1 MNVRRVRIGAAVASL
16 AVVAGL
22 SLPLPALADDVAAA
36 QNAVSL
42 ETVAEEVN
50 TQASGDAASEAS
62 EFQTNLK
69 GDYTTY
75 GDGTATVTANG
86 LVAASNGGDY
96 LVRWQEEDASVG
108 DMVYSADVTFESA
121 DVDGAAS
128 LVLHSDANDMDSI
141 QAYVA
146 NINPKTG
153 ECRLFKFENTA
164 NEGHISYNM
173 IPSFNIGA
181 AVSKRFHL
189 SVTTIGKHMVYTV
202 QALDEQG
209 NVTASHTASTADF
222 TLGDE
227 GNNEEVYAHYGQ
239 NTALREGF
247 CGVLSFNASV
257 TYQNLTA
264 TPLAEEN
271 TPQLANLNITGDAV
285 DMPFAFQ
292 DTAYVYSG
300 YVHNSAQEVTISYET
315 ENANAS
321 VVVTDDQGNT
331 YTGENGTVTVPVT
344 HRGSSYRNEGLNL
357 YTLTVT
363 DSASGAE
370 VVYKL
375 RVFGENPDD
384 TYYWED
390 QRDQFHYSVK
400 NGWGNDPCGL
410 VKTSDGVYHFYYQ
423 AYTDTDWGPM
433 HWGYATS
440 TDLVH
445 WKQQPLALY
454 PDEYGAQFS
463 GCGVYANHETAPEI
477 FDEGEE
483 GMVFIVTA
491 NGREGQ
497 DGKQRLTLAYA
508 KYDQSA
514 HTMGAY
520 QKYDDVLLDYS
531 TDDIITP
538 ADGAFRDPK
547 VFRFDNKWFLIVAG
561 GPVRFYSSDDLIHW
575 KGESYLNE
583 PNSDSH
589 VNTECPDLYPVKA
602 EDGTVKWILSR
613 GGSYYKVGQFEKV
626 GTTNVEGG
634 EYAFVQDEG
643 TPDYTMNFG
652 RDAYA
657 AMTYFNQG
665 TDFGTS
671 GNVNCPELVAMNWMN
686 TWDYNKLLQNTG
698 NYTFNGT
705 YNLPVEL
712 GLTKASDGTYRLTQ
726 DPVANLDTLRDTDN
740 AVTVSDMKLGQ
751 DATVTPLDFHGTT
764 YEIEATFM
772 PDEGSTPTV
781 GFNVRVGSG
790 EKTRLSYDFA
800 TDTITLD
807 RSQSGFILNGAFS
820 TPRSQADVEHNADGS
835 ITLHV
840 YVDSMSIEAFTGD
853 YAVAGA
859 NQIFPSPASDGL
871 EAFSENGTATLDA
884 TVYPLAS
891 IWDGQRSENPSTA
904 PECINLSQ
912 DSISAYVGEVFD
924 VSAYISPARAEQG
937 ITFTVDDP
945 SVAKVEQTDGGF
957 RVTTLKQGSA
967 KITVTSTADPS
978 LTRTLEVGVHEDNFK
993 TNVSGV
999 ENPTNGFY
1007 ADGETLYTDSIGANS
1022 FLYSDVAYPV
1032 AGSTYSIDVQ
1042 FKTGLANL
1050 IWGMQSEDPYQGC
1063 YAVQFRGAGQTLR
1076 LFNFQAD
1083 HTYTDQGTPVP
1094 EAADGS
1100 YHVTIQTVKADDGS
1114 TQIIAT
1120 VNGTECLNY
1129 TLAEGDPVYTEGR
1142 VAIGMWDSD
1151 QTTFTNWYLDDAT
1164 ALPPLRTALEAAIAN
1179 ASQLDQGAY
1188 APEAWNAFQGVID
1201 LANSLVDDENATA
1214 DQLMAAQTALE
1225 TAQTALQQSVKD
1237 VLQAAV
1243 TAAKSIAQGDFSD
1256 ETWNALQQAITNAQG
1271 VVDNASA
1278 SNEDVTNAQ
1287 QALLDAIKG
1296 LKTAL
1301 VFTDVSADTPHAE
1314 DIQWMA
1320 DNGLAQGYLNPDGRT
1335 YHFSGMDTMKRQD
1348 MAAFLHRLADFAGA
1362 DLTLDDE
1369 LSFVDVT
1376 DETPHAD
1383 DIRWLAATGVSE
1395 GWTTPE
1401 GQEFRGM
1408 GDIVRQDMAAFL
1420 YRLAGSP
1427 EFEPTAEQKA
1437 AFTDVTDETPHA
1449 KEIWWL
1455 AANGVSEGWQD
1466 EDGTAHFSG
1475 MSTVVRQD
1483 MAAFLHRL
1491 YEKGLIK

>member
-1 MNVRRVRIGAAVASL
+1 MNIRRVRIGAAVASL

-22 SLPLPALADDVAAA
+22 SLPVPALADDVAAA
-36 QNAVSL
+36 QNAASL
-42 ETVAEEVN
+42 EAAAEEVN
-50 TQASGDAASEAS
+50 TQEGAEGSAEAAANEALDADALAASATGTSAAPDATEDAAQQDEEAPAAAN
-62 EFQTNLK
+62 FLTNLK

-75 GDGTATVTANG
+75 GDGTAMVTADG

-96 LVRWQEEDASVG
+96 LVRWQGEDASMG
-108 DMVYSADVTFESA
+108 DMVYAADITFESA

-128 LVLHSDANDMDSI
+128 LVLHSDTGDMDSL

-202 QALDEQG
+202 QALDDQG
-209 NVTASHTASTADF
+209 NVIASHTASTADF
-222 TLGDE
+222 TLGDQD
-227 GNNEEVYAHYGQ
+227 NNEEIYAHYGQ
-239 NTALREGF
+239 NTALRDGF
-247 CGVLSFNASV
+247 CGVLSFNANV

-264 TPLAEEN
+264 TSLTEEN
-271 TPQLANLNITGDAV
+271 TPQLADLNITGDAV

-300 YVHNSAQEVTISYET
+300 YVHNSAESVTISYQT
-315 ENANAS
+315 ENANTS
-321 VVVTDDQGNT
+321 VVVTDDQGKT
-331 YTGENGTVTVPVT
+331 YTGENGSVTVPVT

-440 TDLVH
+440 KDLVH
-445 WKQQPLALY
+445 WEEQPIALY

-463 GCGVYANHETAPEI
+463 GCGVYATHETAPNI
-477 FDEGEE
+477 FAEGEE

-583 PNSDSH
+583 PGTENH

-602 EDGTVKWILSR
+602 DDGTVKWILSR

-626 GTTNVEGG
+626 GSTNVEGG

-643 TPDYTMNFG
+643 TSDYTMNFG

-686 TWDYNKLLQNTG
+686 TWDYNKLVQNTG

-726 DPVANLDTLRDTDN
+726 DPAKNLDTLRDTANKVD
-740 AVTVSDMKLGQ
+740 VSGMKLGQ
-751 DATVTPLDFHGTT
+751 DAAVTPLDFNGTT

-772 PDEGSTPTV
+772 PDEGSKPTV
-781 GFNVRVGSG
+781 GFNVRVGDG
-790 EKTRLSYDFA
+790 EKTRVSYDFA

-820 TPRSQADVEHNADGS
+820 TPRSQANVDHNADGS

-840 YVDSMSIEAFTGD
+840 YVDSMSVEVFTGD
-853 YAVAGA
+853 YAAAGA
-859 NQIFPSPASDGL
+859 NQIFPSPFSDGL
-871 EAFSENGTATLDA
+871 EAFSENGAATLDA

-891 IWDGQRSENPSTA
+891 IWDGQRAETGSTDPA
-904 PECINLSQ
+904 FINLSQ
-912 DSISAYVGEVFD
+912 DSISAYVGEEFD
-924 VSAYISPARAEQG
+924 ISAYISPAAAEQG
-937 ITFTVDDP
+937 IKVSVKDP
-945 SVAKVEQTDGGF
+945 SVASVEPTDGGF
-957 RVTTLKQGSA
+957 HVTTLKRGSTE
-967 KITVTSTADPS
+967 ITVTNTAAS
-978 LTRTLEVGVHEDNFK
+978 LSRTLEVGVHEDKFN

-999 ENPTNGFY
+999 KNPKNGFY
-1007 ADGETLYTDSIGANS
+1007 ADGETLYTDSVGANS

-1032 AGSTYSIDVQ
+1032 VGSTYEVDIHFVN
-1042 FKTGLANL
+1042 GLANL
-1050 IWGMQSEDPYQGC
+1050 IWGMGSTDPYAGC
-1063 YAVQFRGAGQTLR
+1063 YSVQFRGAGQTLR
-1076 LFNFQAD
+1076 LFNFQGD

-1094 EAADGS
+1094 EAADGN
-1100 YHVTIQTVKADDGS
+1100 YHVKIETVKTDDGQ
-1114 TQIIAT
+1114 TQIVAT
-1120 VNGTECLNY
+1120 VNGTECLRY
-1129 TLAEGDPVYTEGR
+1129 ALAESDPHYTEGR
-1142 VAIGMWDSD
+1142 VAIGMWDSN
-1151 QTTFTNWYLDDAT
+1151 QTTFANWMLDEAT
-1164 ALPPLRTALEAAIAN
+1164 ASEPAHDALQAVIDEAVKLDKDDYTDDSWSAFQAMLGLAQSLSENDAATADMLISAKDALQTAMDALQKKADEPAQPSDDELAKAGLQGAVDAASKLA
-1179 ASQLDQGAY
+1179 QGAY
-1188 APEAWNAFQGVID
+1188 TDDSWAAFTQ
-1201 LANSLVDDENATA
+1201 
-1214 DQLMAAQTALE
+1214 ALS
-1225 TAQTALQQSVKD
+1225 A
-1237 VLQAAV
+1237 
-1243 TAAKSIAQGDFSD
+1243 
-1256 ETWNALQQAITNAQG
+1256 AQG
-1271 VVDNASA
+1271 VLQNGGDYAA
-1278 SNEDVTNAQ
+1278 AQ
-1287 QALLDAIKG
+1287 QALVDAIGG
-1296 LKTAL
+1296 LKVKDSAEQPG
-1301 VFTDVSADTPHAE
+1301 TDNPGTDQPGTEEPGTEQPGGGDQSGAQTGDQGGNTQGGNGSNGDASNKGGATTNGGSGSKGGLPITGDAAAIAAGVSA
-1314 DIQWMA
+1314 
-1320 DNGLAQGYLNPDGRT
+1320 L
-1335 YHFSGMDTMKRQD
+1335 
-1348 MAAFLHRLADFAGA
+1348 AGA
-1362 DLTLDDE
+1362 G
-1369 LSFVDVT
+1369 
-1376 DETPHAD
+1376 A
-1383 DIRWLAATGVSE
+1383 I
-1395 GWTTPE
+1395 
-1401 GQEFRGM
+1401 
-1408 GDIVRQDMAAFL
+1408 
-1420 YRLAGSP
+1420 
-1427 EFEPTAEQKA
+1427 
-1437 AFTDVTDETPHA
+1437 
-1449 KEIWWL
+1449 
-1455 AANGVSEGWQD
+1455 
-1466 EDGTAHFSG
+1466 SG
-1475 MSTVVRQD
+1475 AVALR
-1483 MAAFLHRL
+1483 R
-1491 YEKGLIK
+1491 KNRK